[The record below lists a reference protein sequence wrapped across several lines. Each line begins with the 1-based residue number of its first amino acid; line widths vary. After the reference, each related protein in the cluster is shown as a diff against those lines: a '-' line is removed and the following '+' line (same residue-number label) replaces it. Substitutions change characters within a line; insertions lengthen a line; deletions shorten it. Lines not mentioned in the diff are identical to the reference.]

1 MPEEKIDVST
11 GINITDVKGVCD
23 TCTTSCCNEAFGLLR
38 DKFDMM
44 TVNINNQ
51 TENIPALNSFNYIP
65 SDNTYLELVGRS
77 HYLDIAAEPD
87 DSCEPQPLA
96 VDPVQGGEIYTSESY
111 VLWGFREEYSFKI
124 FCGDEIEVE
133 VVETLPDA
141 GVRPEDTYITLPDS
155 IEGAGSGNEQSRF
168 ALYLNMTH
176 IMIKGVDSSP
186 RYIPQELVNSSNN
199 VKFSPDD
206 DKARRSLH
214 PHNQAK
220 SANWSYPEPVTFT
233 NQKTGYKV
241 VMIRKIVPVPIGN
254 VSKKVIWDYSPN
266 TCPRQYLT
274 EQEIEFGAVDWC
286 READIWNER
295 MSRPFEELV
304 KNGWLGG
311 DSYAREAEKNCKA
324 QSGDNSWRRVAAMRW
339 TVSVNH
345 DLNNQNTFQSGY
357 LYSNDYR
364 TVTFDTVADAV
375 QNVIQRQKERGALD
389 KVISPDFSVGDDQFA
404 IDPSTYDPNRP
415 TFETID
421 ENNLMQN
428 LDFAEQLRPECFSGM
443 TYSPTGLKS
452 VSDRCSLR
460 LNNRITRNPK
470 VLNRVVGTVNPYAG
484 LSNQSAI
491 TDWYP
496 SDVNKFRDWFFIEIY
511 DPITDKAEEIRF
523 TPAPGVA
530 NQWDWYNPPWLDWSN
545 ITIYEVEN
553 TDEAATSLDLPLSLK
568 EIISVENKHAQLTS
582 TPTNG
587 SASGGAIPTTARD
600 AAFRWASWSRMY
612 AGPETYRSSLAAYGT
627 WRGAT
632 GHFDSGLDHSQWYE
646 DYLVGGPPAVRYG
659 PDYFDSDGKWAPNAR
674 AFSGT
679 HIFSDYTVRSP
690 AIIKGGLREIWNTLS
705 FVTRAVGA
713 FGAFVQS
720 GPWRDSFGAL
730 PSYNYRWT
738 LESVP
743 SVSLD
748 KALGYFALT
757 SEKLKFFLEPPARE
771 ICDRY
776 ADEQERQRLDPT
788 NQVGEYIKLYLGDYR
803 AEGGSGW
810 PAGGLKTADATWE
823 MRETI
828 AWRGPDRNGNWR
840 DSGGPDR
847 NFGDGYLW
855 YDSAFGGT
863 ADPSVPHSVRTGF
876 QEPRDVSYNRDKCE
890 LRAYPQNKRTDAHL
904 VELTETVDRFSGNYT
919 STLGIE
925 LR

>member
-11 GINITDVKGVCD
+11 GVNITDVKGVCD

-51 TENIPALNSFNYIP
+51 TENMPALNSFNYIP

-77 HYLDIAAEPD
+77 HYLDVAAGPE
-87 DSCEPQPLA
+87 STCEPQGEWWLTDSVEPL
-96 VDPVQGGEIYTSESY
+96 QGGEIYTHESY

-141 GVRPEDTYITLPDS
+141 GMRPEDTYITLPDS
-155 IEGAGSGNEQSRF
+155 IEGVGSGNEQSRF
-168 ALYLNMTH
+168 ALYLNMTQ

-254 VSKKVIWDYSPN
+254 VSKKVIWEYSPN

-274 EQEIEFGAVDWC
+274 EQEIESGAVDWC
-286 READIWNER
+286 RQADIWNER
-295 MSRPFEELV
+295 MSRPFEEIL

-311 DSYAREAEKNCKA
+311 DSYAREAEQNCKA
-324 QSGDNSWRRVAAMRW
+324 HSGDNSWRRVAAMDW
-339 TVSVNH
+339 TVSINY
-345 DLNNQNTFQSGY
+345 DLNSRQTFQSGY
-357 LYSNDYR
+357 AYTGDFR
-364 TVTFDTVADAV
+364 TVTFDNAADAV
-375 QNVIQRQKERGALD
+375 QNLIQRQKERGALD
-389 KVISPDFSVGDDQFA
+389 KVISPDFIPWDDQFA

-428 LDFAEQLRPECFSGM
+428 LDFTEQLRPECFSGM

-460 LNNRITRNPK
+460 LNNRITKNPK
-470 VLNRVVGTVNPYAG
+470 VLNRVVGVNQFTG
-484 LSNQSAI
+484 LQSSI
-491 TDWYP
+491 TEWYP
-496 SDVNKFRDWFFIEIY
+496 SDVHKFRDWFFIEIY
-511 DPITDKAEEIRF
+511 DPITDKAEEVRF
-523 TPAPGVA
+523 TPPPSVL
-530 NQWDWYNPPWLDWSN
+530 NQWEWYNPPWLDWSN

-553 TDEAATSLDLPLSLK
+553 TDEAATSLDLSLSLK
-568 EIISVENKHAQLTS
+568 EIISVENKHGQLVS

-600 AAFRWASWSRMY
+600 AAFRWASWSRQY
-612 AGPETYRSSLAAYGT
+612 SPETYLSWLARYGT
-627 WRGAT
+627 WRGAK
-632 GHFDSGLDHSQWYE
+632 GYFDSGFDHSQWYPG
-646 DYLVGGPPAVRYG
+646 YLVGGPPALRYG
-659 PDYFDSDGKWAPNAR
+659 PDYFDGDGKWFPSAK
-674 AFSGT
+674 AFNSM

-690 AIIKGGLREIWNTLS
+690 AILKGSLRNIWTTMLS
-705 FVTRAVGA
+705 LTPYSPIVRYDTN
-713 FGAFVQS
+713 
-720 GPWRDSFGAL
+720 PWRDSFGVL
-730 PSYNYRWT
+730 PSYDYQRT

-743 SVSLD
+743 SVPLD

-771 ICDRY
+771 VCDRY
-776 ADEQERQRLDPT
+776 ASEQERQRLDPT
-788 NQVGEYIKLYLGDYR
+788 NQVGEYLKLYWGSIYR

-823 MRETI
+823 KRETI
-828 AWRGPDRNGNWR
+828 PWRAPDRTGDWR
-840 DSGGPDR
+840 NSGPPDI

-855 YDSAFGGT
+855 YDSVFGGST
-863 ADPSVPHSVRTGF
+863 IRGVKTVNF
-876 QEPRDVSYNRDKCE
+876 QEPRNVGVNQAKCE
-890 LRAYPQNKRTDAHL
+890 LRARPKNKRTDAHL
-904 VELTETVDRFSGNYT
+904 VTLTETVDRFSGNYT

>member
-11 GINITDVKGVCD
+11 GVNITDVKGVCD

-51 TENIPALNSFNYIP
+51 TENMPALNSFNYIP

-77 HYLDIAAEPD
+77 HYLDVAAGPE
-87 DSCEPQPLA
+87 STCEPQGEWWLTDSVEPL
-96 VDPVQGGEIYTSESY
+96 QGGEIYTHESY

-141 GVRPEDTYITLPDS
+141 GMRPEDTYITLPDS
-155 IEGAGSGNEQSRF
+155 IEGVGSGNEQSRF
-168 ALYLNMTH
+168 ALYLNMTQ

-241 VMIRKIVPVPIGN
+241 VMIRKIVPVQIGN
-254 VSKKVIWDYSPN
+254 ISKKVVWDYSPN
-266 TCPRQYLT
+266 TCPRGYLT
-274 EQEIEFGAVDWC
+274 EQEIESGAIDWC

-295 MSRPFEELV
+295 MSRPIEEIA
-304 KNGWLGG
+304 KNGWWGG
-311 DSYAREAEKNCKA
+311 DAYVRDAEKNCKA
-324 QSGDNSWRRVAAMRW
+324 QSGDNSWRKVIAMDWTAA
-339 TVSVNH
+339 
-345 DLNNQNTFQSGY
+345 LNYNLNSQSSFRSGHTY
-357 LYSNDYR
+357 KTDYR
-364 TVTFDTVADAV
+364 AVTFDTIADAV

-389 KVISPDFSVGDDQFA
+389 KITSPDFSVGDDQFA

-428 LDFAEQLRPECFSGM
+428 LDFTEQLRPECFSGM

-460 LNNRITRNPK
+460 LNNRITKNPK
-470 VLNRVVGTVNPYAG
+470 VLNRVVGVNQFTG
-484 LSNQSAI
+484 LQSSI
-491 TDWYP
+491 TEWYP
-496 SDVNKFRDWFFIEIY
+496 SDVHKFRDWFFIEIY
-511 DPITDKAEEIRF
+511 DPITDKAEEVRF
-523 TPAPGVA
+523 TPPPSVL
-530 NQWDWYNPPWLDWSN
+530 NQWEWYNPPWLDWSN

-553 TDEAATSLDLPLSLK
+553 TDEAATSLDLSLSLK
-568 EIISVENKHAQLTS
+568 EIISVENKHGQLTS

-600 AAFRWASWSRMY
+600 AAFRWASWSRQY
-612 AGPETYRSSLAAYGT
+612 SPYTYGRWLTGYGT
-627 WRGAT
+627 WRGAR
-632 GHFDSGLDHSQWYE
+632 GDFDSGFDHSQWYPNF
-646 DYLVGGPPAVRYG
+646 LVAGPPAVRYS
-659 PDYFDSDGKWAPNAR
+659 PDYWDSDGKWFPSAKAYY
-674 AFSGT
+674 SM

-690 AIIKGGLREIWNTLS
+690 AILQGGLRGIWGTMLS
-705 FVTRAVGA
+705 AGNYAA
-713 FGAFVQS
+713 FG
-720 GPWRDSFGAL
+720 GPDTNPWRDSFDAL

-738 LESVP
+738 LESAP
-743 SVSLD
+743 SVPLD
-748 KALGYFALT
+748 KALGHFSLT
-757 SEKLKFFLEPPARE
+757 SEKLDYFLEPPATE

-788 NQVGEYIKLYLGDYR
+788 NQVGEYLKLYWGNIYR

-823 MRETI
+823 KREKI
-828 AWRGPDRNGNWR
+828 PWRGPDRTGDWR
-840 DSGGPDR
+840 NSGPPDI

-855 YDSAFGGT
+855 YDSVFGGST
-863 ADPSVPHSVRTGF
+863 IRGVKTVNF
-876 QEPRDVSYNRDKCE
+876 QEPRNVGVNQAKCE
-890 LRAYPQNKRTDAHL
+890 LRARPKNKRTDAHL
-904 VELTETVDRFSGNYT
+904 VTLTETVDRFSGNYT